1 MPVAMMA
8 FVVLR
13 DAAVRSA
20 VHLAGWLPSAN
31 IPRQSLIIKTLT
43 MSEYWKSTP
52 KYWCKHCSV
61 YVRDTKLERANH
73 ESTGKHQGAIKR
85 SLRDLHRSADQEQRE
100 KDRAKREVER
110 LNGVVSGSGSGSSSS
125 SATGAKKYGG
135 SSSSAPPPAPTGQLS
150 QAERQRQLEQLA
162 ELGVNIPTELRKDM
176 AMVGEWSVTST
187 RVIDDAE
194 SANKTE
200 DTKDDGRAVGVKRE
214 RERTEEEKEQEEALN
229 GLFKKRKRWGVGSR
243 SMPEEEDKELE
254 ELLSGTIVKPKKET
268 GTEVKDEVK
277 EEDAPQVPAVKKEE
291 SQDGPALEAIQDV
304 KDEAPPAVVKQEPGE
319 GDALPAVSNEAP
331 AVAAVVFK
339 KRKPK
344 NIRQK

>member
-1 MPVAMMA
+1 
-8 FVVLR
+8 
-13 DAAVRSA
+13 
-20 VHLAGWLPSAN
+20 
-31 IPRQSLIIKTLT
+31 

-85 SLRDLHRSADQEQRE
+85 SLRELHKSADQEQRE
-100 KDRAKREVER
+100 KERAKREVER
-110 LNGVVSGSGSGSSSS
+110 LNGVVSGAGSSS
-125 SATGAKKYGG
+125 SATWAKKYGSSN
-135 SSSSAPPPAPTGQLS
+135 SSSSAPPPAPSGQLS

-162 ELGVNIPTELRKDM
+162 ELGVNIPAELRKDM

-187 RVIDDAE
+187 RVIDDE
-194 SANKTE
+194 STNKT
-200 DTKDDGRAVGVKRE
+200 DDNKDESRAVGIKRE

-229 GLFKKRKRWGVGSR
+229 GLFNKRKRWGVGSK

-254 ELLSGTIVKPKKET
+254 ELLSGVIVKPKREKDA
-268 GTEVKDEVK
+268 EVKQEVK
-277 EEDAPQVPAVKKEE
+277 EEE
-291 SQDGPALEAIQDV
+291 SQERPALEVIQDV
-304 KDEAPPAVVKQEPGE
+304 NDGAPPAAVKQEPE
-319 GDALPAVSNEAP
+319 AGDALPVPTDEESTA
-331 AVAAVVFK
+331 AAVVFK